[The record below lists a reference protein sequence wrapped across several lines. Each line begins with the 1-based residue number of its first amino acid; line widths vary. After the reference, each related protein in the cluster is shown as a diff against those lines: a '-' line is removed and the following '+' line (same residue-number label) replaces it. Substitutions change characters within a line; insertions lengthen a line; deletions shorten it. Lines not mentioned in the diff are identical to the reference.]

1 MLTNQVCRERC
12 FGLPLYSAIAREAL
26 AERLGLLRPQCL
38 LLAQSGHEPLHCTC
52 PPLGVNR
59 TSTAA
64 IPFGKFYRAFECI
77 IFTGPLSSRE
87 QGSEGA
93 TLKIGAVLAE
103 VGELI
108 RSTAPIPRPKR
119 GWGQYPA
126 MNYSCSGKCKA
137 AARANSS
144 NCCG

>member
-1 MLTNQVCRERC
+1 MLRKDAASVLQANVRYWPT
-12 FGLPLYSAIAREAL
+12 
-26 AERLGLLRPQCL
+26 
-38 LLAQSGHEPLHCTC
+38 
-52 PPLGVNR
+52 PLGVNR

-108 RSTAPIPRPKR
+108 RSTARSPVPREV
-119 GWGQYPA
+119 G
-126 MNYSCSGKCKA
+126 
-137 AARANSS
+137 ANILQ
-144 NCCG
+144 